1 MLHCIALGK
10 PKTRRAG
17 ELLRLVHAHH
27 GDLEAKNNEGQI
39 LTSKLDSNSRDECR
53 NYMNL

>member
-39 LTSKLDSNSRDECR
+39 LTSKLDSNSRDETNMR
-53 NYMNL
+53 MNS